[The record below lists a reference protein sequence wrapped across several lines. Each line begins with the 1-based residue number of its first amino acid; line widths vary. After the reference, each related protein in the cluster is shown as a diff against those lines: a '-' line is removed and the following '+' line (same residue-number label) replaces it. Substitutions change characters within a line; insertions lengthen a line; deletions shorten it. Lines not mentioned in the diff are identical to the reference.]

1 MEYTTLSPLAMFVN
15 AGPVGKFVMLTL
27 VLASVYTWVLIVLG
41 VFSVLKIGK
50 ATRSARAGGD
60 VGVLAPVDAA
70 GRAAA
75 SWDLPGESIGEKRER
90 IAEVMSRTAREFMA
104 KEEGGLPNLAVISS
118 VAPFIGLFGTVW
130 GIMSSFAGIAQSQDT
145 SLAVVAPGIAEALFA
160 TALGLVAAI
169 PAAVAYNKFSTDLSR
184 YGERL
189 EAFAVEF
196 AAILSRHLEER
207 T

>member
-27 VLASVYTWVLIVLG
+27 VLASVYTWVLIFLG

-70 GRAAA
+70 GRSAA
-75 SWDLPGESIGEKRER
+75 SWDLPGELIGEKRER
-90 IAEVMSRTAREFMA
+90 IAEVMSRTAREFLA

-130 GIMSSFAGIAQSQDT
+130 GIMSSFAGIA
-145 SLAVVAPGIAEALFA
+145 AIARHQPRGGGAGHRRSAGGDRLRPRGRHSR
-160 TALGLVAAI
+160 LG
-169 PAAVAYNKFSTDLSR
+169 
-184 YGERL
+184 RL
-189 EAFAVEF
+189 
-196 AAILSRHLEER
+196 
-207 T
+207 